1 MFQIEHPTD
10 YLNRVNDER
19 TRIEKRN
26 QLLRALRGSTPPF
39 SGATEEQ
46 LRSVMRDQLKAQTD
60 PGR

>member
-60 PGR
+60 SGR